1 MASAHL
7 RPPAEP
13 QAPLPQDTATF
24 EADAASPPRRILREI
39 RTFESFRYRDY
50 RYFFSGAL
58 LSNIGSWTQTVAL
71 GWVIYALTGSS
82 SSLGIVNFLSGI
94 PIIFLTLF
102 AGTLVDH
109 VDRRKLLI
117 VAQAL
122 LMVQAIAFAY
132 LNHTGQIT
140 IAWIYALTLASG
152 VVSAFVFPAWQA
164 TVPDL
169 VPRSSLLNAVALSSA
184 QFNAARL
191 VGPMVTAVIM
201 AAFAR
206 DEQLGVTM
214 VFAFNAVSFV
224 FVIWALSIV
233 RPNQTIQPRDGSST
247 RGAMVAGLT
256 YARQHRHLAMHLI
269 TASMIVI
276 FGMTFMT
283 LLPAI
288 AVDVLDLGS
297 TGYSSLMIFNGLGAL
312 TGALAIASLPRS
324 VRRER
329 IIRYGLLAMALG
341 AIGLSFSRSYAL
353 TAALLVILG
362 ISFLSCVSS
371 LNTNVQTSAPD
382 HLRGRI
388 MALYMLAFT
397 GMMPFGSLAFG
408 WLGDVIGPGG
418 AVRVGGLVLLGW
430 AALLMARSALLC
442 ETRTRGC

>member
-7 RPPAEP
+7 KTPAEP

-24 EADAASPPRRILREI
+24 EADAASPPRRVLREI

-117 VAQAL
+117 IAQAL
-122 LMVQAIAFAY
+122 LMVQAVAFAY
-132 LNHTGQIT
+132 LNHTGHMSIG
-140 IAWIYALTLASG
+140 WIYALTLAGG

-164 TVPDL
+164 TIPDL

-206 DEQLGVTM
+206 NEQLGVTM
-214 VFAFNAVSFV
+214 VFAFNAISFL
-224 FVIWALSIV
+224 FVIWALSVV
-233 RPNQTIQPRDGSST
+233 RPNQTIQSRDGSSARQT
-247 RGAMVAGLT
+247 MIAGIT
-256 YARQHRHLAMHLI
+256 YVRQHRAIAMHLL
-269 TASMIVI
+269 TVSMIVI

-288 AVDVLDLGS
+288 AVDVLGLDS

-312 TGALAIASLPRS
+312 TGALTVASLPRS

-329 IIRYGLLAMALG
+329 IIRYGLLVMALG
-341 AIGLSFSRSYAL
+341 AIALSFSHSYAF
-353 TAALLVILG
+353 TAAMLVVLG
-362 ISFLSCVSS
+362 LAFLTCVSS
-371 LNTNVQTSAPD
+371 LNTNVQTAVPN

-388 MALYMLAFT
+388 MALYVLAFT

-408 WLGDVIGPGG
+408 RLGDLIGPSG
-418 AVRVGGLVLLGW
+418 AVRVGGIALLAW
-430 AALLMARSALLC
+430 AVLLMARPALLC
-442 ETRTRGC
+442 DRPRTGC